1 MSKLLSIASV
11 VALVCALGC
20 SKKDKD
26 NSKKNT
32 NNKTGATTGT
42 SKGSG
47 FTAETYKQMA
57 TAKIDG
63 YQLDRGAMANK
74 TMVRVGYK
82 GNANAAGYLP
92 YVTLMIMKCPI
103 RCMDLSVDKVKAN
116 QTLKSALPKVHKDN
130 PKLVWEVDPIDFG
143 GGKKGVS
150 IYSRSFIKTGKG
162 GTAAAHGLKAIY
174 HNGTYMIQIEVVPRG
189 AKGFKMPK
197 DEAEQK
203 AQMSKADMVTTAK
216 AIFAGFAK
224 YF

>member
-1 MSKLLSIASV
+1 MSKLLSVASV

-20 SKKDKD
+20 SKKDKN
-26 NSKKNT
+26 NSKNKAND
-32 NNKTGATTGT
+32 KTGAKTK

-57 TAKIDG
+57 TTKIDG
-63 YQLDRGAMANK
+63 YQLDKGAMANK
-74 TMVRVGYK
+74 SMVRVGYK
-82 GNANAAGYLP
+82 GTKANAAGYIP
-92 YVTLMIMKCPI
+92 YATVMVMKCPI

-116 QTLKSALPKVHKDN
+116 QNLKSALPKVHKDN

-150 IYSRSFIKTGKG
+150 IYSRSYIKTGKG

-189 AKGFKMPK
+189 AKGFKMPSS
-197 DEAEQK
+197 DEEQK
-203 AQMSKADMVTTAK
+203 AQMSKADMVATAK